1 MHNNEIYEEKT
12 YPMKLDHNY
21 DIVTANDLMRG
32 KMLMTARQADLII
45 LAISQVVKEDK
56 DFKTFTTSISKLA
69 KFWGISTD
77 SLYRDLPDIC
87 RQLRELS
94 IEIKRGTGKKM
105 YYSVF
110 GWISMATIEEGMLT
124 LRLSDDIKPY
134 ILELNNH
141 FTIYPI
147 HVLFDIRNFYAK
159 RLYMYLLA
167 DKGESYRQ
175 EKDEWFFTVQQIR
188 EMYRLDEKKKK
199 KGEEVYAKYP
209 RDYDLIKYTIS
220 SALDEL
226 NASDYAV
233 ITDRHVL
240 QSTKKGNP
248 ITGVSF
254 KAKFFRS
261 KEEKDEY
268 LHPERKNQ
276 TEGQLSLADPRA
288 AEMAAYAAA
297 CENYFTDKQ
306 MNMIVQALEAL
317 KHTEG
322 VTDDKLLKAR
332 VKFLSERYA
341 EVRARELEKNTRTAY
356 ASYLVKL
363 IRSYK
368 GELKVHIY
376 DGEEIVAQILAE
388 MDENEK

>member
-1 MHNNEIYEEKT
+1 MRNNEIPEEKL
-12 YPMKLDHNY
+12 YPMKLDSNY
-21 DIVTANDLMRG
+21 DIVTANDLIKG
-32 KMLMTARQADLII
+32 KQLMTARQADLII
-45 LAISQVVKEDK
+45 LAISQVVKDDK
-56 DFKTFTTSISKLA
+56 DFKTFTTTVPKLA
-69 KFWGISTD
+69 RFWGVSAD
-77 SLYRDLPDIC
+77 NLYRDLPDIC
-87 RQLRELS
+87 SQLVDLS
-94 IEIKRGTGKKM
+94 VEIRKGKGKGI
-105 YYSVF
+105 YFDKFHWVAR
-110 GWISMATIEEGMLT
+110 ATIEDGTLT
-124 LRLSDDIKPY
+124 LRLSDDIKPF

-141 FTIYPI
+141 FTMYPI
-147 HVLFDIRNFYAK
+147 HILFDIRNFYAK

-175 EKDEWFFTVQQIR
+175 EKDEWFFTVNQIR
-188 EMYRLDEKKKK
+188 EMYRLDETKKK
-199 KGEEVYAKYP
+199 KGEEVYVKYP
-209 RDYDLIKYTIS
+209 RDYDLIKRTIVP
-220 SALDEL
+220 ALDEL
-226 NASDYAV
+226 NSSDYAV
-233 ITDRHVL
+233 ITDRQVL

-363 IRSYK
+363 IKSYK

-376 DGEEIVAQILAE
+376 DGEEIIAQILAE